1 VAVEQDRLLPSRQSC
16 VIVEQQEISWYE
28 MRLKVRFCIAF
39 ALFVA
44 FVCTDRV
51 CAELMHK
58 IDFEKGSPEI
68 YSINGA
74 QITNAPGSVLSG
86 NRSLIANF
94 SNASD
99 EWHEFLT
106 TSEQVRFV
114 PGHTYHVSF
123 KYRVIDEGENETRFY
138 SLLRS
143 RSGGDKYG
151 EFWLW
156 KRETGAEGIIHR
168 LFRIDE
174 KDDWML
180 IIGVRHK
187 GAILIDDVEIRRC
200 EGKVP
205 GLEKP
210 IKPCK
215 TDLIERKSQL
225 DRLRDSEGLGQLLGD
240 MLIVWCNEGAGEKI
254 VNAREQYAL
263 ELKPDFVDW
272 NPCGPLAK
280 DFGVRTSVGGPEYQ
294 EFYKMEGPDVW
305 QSRMRMFGDNGFAE
319 SLDGTLIQDETW
331 GEGGYFTCHNGDGWH
346 EWFISKLL
354 KRNQEYLGMCQDN
367 IACAPWYKGHGCFCK
382 PCLTKFRTWL
392 KSRYSS
398 DELNEF
404 GITDVDKFD
413 YRERVVTFGL
423 IGNQALEDPVTRE
436 YIKFQFASQLAAWAD
451 VVERVK
457 ADGKQRGFSVPCY
470 GNQIGAFGMW
480 PFAVAI
486 GEFCDVIEI
495 EEVIGVGDKIPNQ
508 SWVYKMGRA
517 SGHNEKPVW
526 VRGPV
531 YDDKKEHTPQLSP
544 MFWRVHFAEAL
555 ANGGVRDISFGMNAP
570 WTGDP
575 TTLDFIDSPELRK
588 VWKEYADL
596 CDANRAVFIHRESL
610 AKVALVY
617 SLPTMMFRRFYPLD
631 IDDNSYF
638 SRFDKT
644 AKLLDSEHVPYD
656 CIVFGHSELFP
667 TAVAQLK
674 KYSVLVL
681 PSADALSDVQIGLLK
696 DFAARGGTVV
706 KIGEI
711 GRRDEN
717 LNKRESTVLS
727 DVAMLDLEKDRDKA
741 LSALRAASV
750 VTADVP
756 KDVIV
761 NVWSSAG
768 GASVDLHLVNYG
780 ADIGKGMW
788 NPVKPF
794 KVSVKLPNEFKPD
807 TVRMLR
813 FGKQP
818 EKLRFTIEKGVA
830 SVMVPTFEDYVVVSF
845 AQKSKLEAANAAAQ
859 KRREED
865 KAFVKRLAQEKGLY

>member
-1 VAVEQDRLLPSRQSC
+1 
-16 VIVEQQEISWYE
+16 
-28 MRLKVRFCIAF
+28 MRFCLVL
-39 ALFVA
+39 ALLFA
-44 FVCTDRV
+44 FVCADRV
-51 CAELMHK
+51 HAELMHK

-74 QITNAPGSVLSG
+74 QITNVPGSVLSG
-86 NRSLIANF
+86 DRSLIADF
-94 SNASD
+94 SNADD

-106 TSEQVRFV
+106 TSEQVRFA

-123 KYRVIDEGENETRFY
+123 RYRVIDEGEKETRFY

-174 KDDWML
+174 KDDWVL
-180 IIGVRHK
+180 ILGVRHK

-200 EGKVP
+200 EGKAP
-205 GLEKP
+205 GMGKP
-210 IKPCK
+210 IKPGK
-215 TDLIERKSQL
+215 TDLIERKSRL
-225 DRLRDSEGLGQLLGD
+225 DMLRDSEGLRQLLGD

-254 VNAREQYAL
+254 ISAREQYAL

-280 DFGVRTSVGGPEYQ
+280 DFGVRTSAGGPEYQ
-294 EFYKMEGPDVW
+294 EFYKMEGQDIWNV
-305 QSRMRMFGDNGFAE
+305 RMQMFLDNGFAE
-319 SLDGTLIQDETW
+319 SVDGTLIQDETW

-346 EWFISKLL
+346 EWFISELL
-354 KRNQEYLGMCQDN
+354 KRNRKQLGMCQDN

-398 DELNEF
+398 DELAEL

-436 YIKFQFASQLAAWAD
+436 YIKFQFASQLGAWAD

-495 EEVIGVGDKIPNQ
+495 EEVIGVGDRIPNQ
-508 SWVYKMGRA
+508 GWVYKMGRA
-517 SGHNEKPVW
+517 SGNDEKPVW

-531 YDDKKEHTPQLSP
+531 YDDKKERTPQLSP

-575 TTLDFIDSPELRK
+575 TTLDFIDSPELQK
-588 VWKEYADL
+588 VWKEYSDL
-596 CDANRAVFIHRESL
+596 CDANRAVFTHRESL

-617 SLPTMMFRRFYPLD
+617 SLPTTMFRRFYPLD

-638 SRFDKT
+638 SQFDKT

-674 KYSVLVL
+674 KYSILVL
-681 PSADALSDVQIGLLK
+681 PSADALSDVQINLLK
-696 DFAARGGTVV
+696 NFAARGGIVV
-706 KIGEI
+706 KMDEI
-711 GRRDEN
+711 GTHDEN
-717 LNKRESTVLS
+717 LNKREIAALS

-741 LSALRAASV
+741 LSALRTASI

-756 KDVIV
+756 KDVTV
-761 NVWSSAG
+761 NAWISAG
-768 GASVDLHLVNYG
+768 GASVDLHFVNYG
-780 ADIGKGMW
+780 ADLEKRTW

-794 KVSVKLPNEFKPD
+794 KVSVRLPNGFRPD
-807 TVRMLR
+807 TARLLR

-818 EKLRFTIEKGVA
+818 EELRFTIEKGVA
-830 SVMVPTFEDYVVVSF
+830 SVMVPAFEDYAVVSF
-845 AQKSKLEAANAAAQ
+845 AQKSKLDAANAAAQ

-865 KAFVKRLAQEKGLY
+865 KASVKRLAQEKELY